1 MKKLFY
7 LFIFFLPFFLNSCDK
22 EPYAYFDTKDGYTT
36 YGVGENIQFTSNC
49 SNAFEYVWD
58 FGDGTIVRDSYM
70 SSASHTYYSPG
81 NYTVKLTVLSE
92 RGKKSDSQTLR
103 LTILGTGDVTFWMSE
118 TGVGNVRVDFQNQT
132 DYITMYYPSGKPN
145 CGATGCACFTNCSPG
160 TYYFYAE
167 GEVGDGYW
175 EGSVTVRAGHCSKM
189 RLVISSKGEEN
200 VDDEGSVAVAQVKE
214 K

>member
-7 LFIFFLPFFLNSCDK
+7 FFIFFLPFFLNSCDK
-22 EPYAYFDTKDGYTT
+22 EPYAYFDTKDGYRA
-36 YGVGENIQFTSNC
+36 YGVGENVQFTSNC

-58 FGDGTIVRDSYM
+58 FGDGTVVRDSYK

-81 NYTVKLTVLSE
+81 DYTVKLTVFSE

-103 LTILGTGDVTFWMSE
+103 LTILGTGDVTFWMSQNW
-118 TGVGNVRVDFQNQT
+118 TGGYVRVDFLGQT
-132 DYITMYYPSGKPN
+132 DYITHYYSSGTPN
-145 CGATGCACFTNCSPG
+145 CGATGCACFNNCPPG
-160 TYYFYAE
+160 SYYFHAENEDYTWNGSITVYA
-167 GEVGDGYW
+167 GY
-175 EGSVTVRAGHCSKM
+175 CNKM
-189 RLVISSKGEEN
+189 RLSISSKGEEN